1 MAANL
6 HELEEKLFGKIP
18 QTPVPSVLDSLNDEK
33 KKKIAEFRSR
43 ITNQWKEDEL
53 LHEHDKKENGNYFLS
68 DLTLFRFLSGY
79 QWNIDE
85 VEPVLKGAC
94 EWRKK
99 FEPWNVHID
108 DVKAVAQQGAI
119 FHVGFDKAGH
129 PLIYVKLGLDK
140 LENNEEN
147 KLLKFKFFVWL
158 YELAIRRMPENIYQT
173 SWIVDLTDA
182 SLSVHLIKSMKDM
195 FLELGTYYVERMA
208 AIVVVNVPWS
218 LKFLWGVVKMFLTQQ
233 TIDKYNIQGSLKE
246 KEMNALLTQ
255 KISNDVLISEYTG
268 AYEYKFD
275 FEKIR
280 EYDNLRLG
288 KN

>member
-1 MAANL
+1 
-6 HELEEKLFGKIP
+6 
-18 QTPVPSVLDSLNDEK
+18 
-33 KKKIAEFRSR
+33 
-43 ITNQWKEDEL
+43 
-53 LHEHDKKENGNYFLS
+53 
-68 DLTLFRFLSGY
+68 
-79 QWNIDE
+79 
-85 VEPVLKGAC
+85 
-94 EWRKK
+94 
-99 FEPWNVHID
+99 
-108 DVKAVAQQGAI
+108 
-119 FHVGFDKAGH
+119 
-129 PLIYVKLGLDK
+129 
-140 LENNEEN
+140 
-147 KLLKFKFFVWL
+147 
-158 YELAIRRMPENIYQT
+158 
-173 SWIVDLTDA
+173 
-182 SLSVHLIKSMKDM
+182 
-195 FLELGTYYVERMA
+195 MA

>member
-246 KEMNALLTQ
+246 KRNECLT
-255 KISNDVLISEYTG
+255 YT
-268 AYEYKFD
+268 KD
-275 FEKIR
+275 FQRRAHI
-280 EYDNLRLG
+280 
-288 KN
+288 